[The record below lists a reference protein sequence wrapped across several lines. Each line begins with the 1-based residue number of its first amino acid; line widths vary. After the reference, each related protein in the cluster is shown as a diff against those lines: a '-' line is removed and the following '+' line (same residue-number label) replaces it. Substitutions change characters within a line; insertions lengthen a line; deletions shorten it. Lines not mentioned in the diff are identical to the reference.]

1 MGQINSLYESLGR
14 KFGEQVQVAAYN
26 INYDDLDEVR
36 PFIDR
41 IYKESIKLPATFIGD
56 GLAVEGRIDESV
68 VSRAIKDLGA
78 GETLANN

>member
-1 MGQINSLYESLGR
+1 MGQINSLYESLGKR
-14 KFGEQVQVAAYN
+14 FGKQVQIATYN

-56 GLAVEGRIDESV
+56 GLAVEGNIDESV
-68 VSRAIKDLGA
+68 ISLAIKNLGVE
-78 GETLANN
+78 ET